1 MKTIK
6 IGNDIKILFKIK
18 EISDFDSVNIK
29 KFQVFLINT
38 ESESVCVKRF
48 PKEPFPQYYIPTEYT
63 LRSRECYQYN
73 AKPCYSKCEYA
84 QVPCEYHDYHLWDK
98 YNGFGIISKRFCE
111 CCNPTT
117 PKDSWYLAYSVIEEG
132 YNEVSSYFPSQVQK
146 KGTYKMVIVMTT
158 YEDGW
163 GKNNLHT
170 FVLDYGSI
178 FIIDDYG
185 ENGTVVIDLR
195 DNETMKDSYIG
206 FSSADS
212 PSTVNITKF
221 AKFANIYGEHKITN
235 DTGDWA
241 YLWIFADSPVN
252 KITTSGFEQPIDS
265 IRGLT
270 YQYCYRSHQK
280 LDQTQYNFKIE

>member
-18 EISDFDSVNIK
+18 EIGDFDSVNIK

-38 ESESVCVKRF
+38 ESEPVCVKRF

-73 AKPCYSKCEYA
+73 AMPCYSKCEYA
-84 QVPCEYHDYHLWDK
+84 RFPCGYHNYHLWDK
-98 YNGFGIISKRFCE
+98 YNGFGVKSKRFCE
-111 CCNPTT
+111 CCDSTT
-117 PKDSWYLAYSVIEEG
+117 PKDSWYLTFSTIEEG
-132 YNEVSSYFPSQVQK
+132 KNEVSSYFQSQVQR
-146 KGTYKMVIVMTT
+146 KGIYKMIVVMTV

-170 FVLDYGSI
+170 FILDYGLI
-178 FIIDDYG
+178 FTIDDIG
-185 ENGTVVIDLR
+185 EDGTVIVDLR
-195 DNETMKDSYIG
+195 DNKAPANTYIG
-206 FSSADS
+206 FSAADS
-212 PSTVNITKF
+212 PESVNLSDFKKTS
-221 AKFANIYGEHKITN
+221 NVYGEYSIVN
-235 DTGDWA
+235 NTGDWA
-241 YLWIFADSPVN
+241 YLWIFTDSPIN

-265 IRGLT
+265 IQGFT

-280 LDQTQYNFKIE
+280 LDRTSYNFKIE